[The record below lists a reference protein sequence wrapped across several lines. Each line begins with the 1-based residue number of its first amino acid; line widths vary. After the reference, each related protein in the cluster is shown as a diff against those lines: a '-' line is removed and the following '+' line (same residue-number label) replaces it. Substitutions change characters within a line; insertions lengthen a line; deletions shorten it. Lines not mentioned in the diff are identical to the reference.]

1 MEKCAPKRLLY
12 LLIAVSYCM
21 LVFDNVV
28 YANTL
33 FIAEITV
40 DALNVRDQPSTEGNV
55 IGKLNKGEQ
64 VTASPAQWGCAKTL
78 FHEETPGYF
87 STNYMKI
94 IRVISSDES
103 STLDRDR
110 DEEGSFT
117 LDGNENIVYA
127 KFIAEITVDAL
138 NVTDQPSTE
147 GNVIGKLNKGEQVT
161 ASPAQSGWAITLFH
175 GETPGYFSTDYM
187 KVIRV
192 VYSEGL
198 YTLGGQEE
206 EIKCNAESAK
216 LDLGISNIDF
226 KCKENL
232 INERY
237 KSCSAWFN
245 VAVSS
250 DCNERMSAIVDCE
263 AEFKL
268 ETEDGVEPYQVSE
281 SGLGTIYLNY
291 GRGNG
296 KIKVNW
302 QSGVILAPE
311 INVQVNNGSCSIIS
325 GYDIKMKGE

>member
-1 MEKCAPKRLLY
+1 
-12 LLIAVSYCM
+12 M

-40 DALNVRDQPSTEGNV
+40 DALNVRDQPSTEGNI

-64 VTASPAQWGCAKTL
+64 VIASPAQWGWAKTL

-103 STLDRDR
+103 STRDR

-127 KFIAEITVDAL
+127 KFIAEITGDSL
-138 NVTDQPSTE
+138 NVRDQPNTKA
-147 GNVIGKLNKGEQVT
+147 NVIGKLNKGEQVT

-226 KCKENL
+226 KCKKNL

-245 VAVSS
+245 IAVSS

-268 ETEDGVEPYQVSE
+268 ETEDGLEPHQVSE

-302 QSGVILAPE
+302 QSGVILDPE
-311 INVQVNNGSCSIIS
+311 INVQVNNGSCSIIA